1 MELVRMKITVNYREI
16 EFEKTTLQEL
26 LVLYRFNPERITVQ
40 INETFVPPTGYAD
53 TVLKEGDVLEI
64 GRA

>member
-1 MELVRMKITVNYREI
+1 MKITVNYREI

-40 INETFVPPTGYAD
+40 INETFVPPTAYAD

>member
-1 MELVRMKITVNYREI
+1 MKITVNYREI
-16 EFEKTTLQEL
+16 EFEKSTLQEL

-40 INETFVPPTGYAD
+40 INDTFVPPAGYAD
-53 TVLKEGDVLEI
+53 AILKEGDVLEI

>member
-1 MELVRMKITVNYREI
+1 MKITVNYREI
-16 EFEKTTLQEL
+16 DFEKSTLQDL

-40 INETFVPPTGYAD
+40 INETFVPPTRYAD
-53 TVLKEGDVLEI
+53 TILQEGDVLEI